1 VSVAKRVVAIVFD
14 RGEILDVAGP
24 LEVFSAANH
33 LHIGN
38 YELIVASTDGGAV
51 RLSNGM
57 TIETVAL
64 RSIRA
69 RAHTLIIGGGIGT
82 TAALGDAELLR
93 QVKRLSGSAGRVA
106 SVCTG
111 AFLLA
116 TTKLLDGHR
125 ATTHWQWCDHLQKLH
140 PAIHVDPEPIFVR
153 NGSVWTSAGVTC
165 GIDLA
170 LAMLEDDHGSAASA
184 AVARQLVV
192 YVQRSGGQSQFTAAR
207 AAAAPAGSVFGD
219 LMGWIANHLSA
230 DLSVGALAARVNQ
243 SPRHFARLFKQ
254 ETGQTPGDYV
264 EAVRVERARGLLEAT
279 DTGIASI
286 ASQCGFGTVETM
298 HRVFR
303 RRLNTTPGE
312 HRRHFAART

>member
-1 VSVAKRVVAIVFD
+1 VPTAKRVVAIVFD

-33 LHIGN
+33 LRIGK
-38 YELIVASTDGGAV
+38 YELIVASTAGGAV
-51 RLSNGM
+51 RMSNG
-57 TIETVAL
+57 ITVDTAAL
-64 RSIRA
+64 RSIRG
-69 RAHTLIIGGGIGT
+69 RSHTLIIGGGIGT
-82 TAALGDAELLR
+82 MAALGDAELLR

-153 NGSVWTSAGVTC
+153 NGRVWTSAGVTC

-207 AAAAPAGSVFGD
+207 AAAPAGSVFED
-219 LMGWIANHLSA
+219 LMKWIGNHLSA
-230 DLSVGALAARVNQ
+230 DLSVGALATRVNQ

-254 ETGQTPGDYV
+254 ETGQTPGEYV
-264 EAVRVERARGLLEAT
+264 EAVRVEQARGLLEAT
-279 DTGIASI
+279 DTGIALI

-303 RRLNTTPGE
+303 RRLNTTPGK